1 MDFLF
6 DNPLADMYGPYFL
19 VFYILFII
27 ATVSGYRLLKSRLDK
42 TAHFAVPPIPH
53 NPDPFEI
60 AFLRGGAN
68 ELARALVFS
77 LAQKNLLKF
86 AGSDKSS
93 QINPTGIQFDLQT
106 LSPIERAALGWFG
119 ITRDTKE
126 MFHSKDGLTQTLKPY
141 YETFQT
147 RLEMQNFFPDEEMK
161 KRNNRLT
168 LQAFLIFGGLG
179 TYKFIAALS
188 SGFTNVVGI
197 VVIAIIG
204 VFVLGFAAK
213 MPRLTKLGKIYLER
227 LQMAFDRIKLSNH
240 NETSIQTGVPSAT
253 FAAVDPFLLSVGVF
267 GGAALA
273 GTIYSD
279 YNRTF
284 EKAQSQAS
292 VSSGTCGSG
301 CGSSNCSSSDCGG
314 SGGGGGGCGGCGGS

>member
-6 DNPLADMYGPYFL
+6 DNPLASMYGPYFL

-27 ATVSGYRLLKSRLDK
+27 LTVIGYRLLRNRLDK
-42 TAHFAVPPIPH
+42 TAQFTVPPIPH

-68 ELARALVFS
+68 ELARAVVFS

-86 AGSDKSS
+86 DNNDKFSLIS
-93 QINPTGIQFDLQT
+93 PTGIQFESRT
-106 LSPIERAALGWFG
+106 LSPIERAALDWFG
-119 ITRDTKE
+119 TTRDTKE
-126 MFHSKDGLTQTLKPY
+126 MFHLKDGLTQTLKPY
-141 YETFQT
+141 YETFQN

-161 KRNNRLT
+161 KRNIRLT
-168 LQAFLIFGGLG
+168 LQAFLIFSGVGA
-179 TYKFIAALS
+179 YKLIAALS
-188 SGFTNVVGI
+188 SGFTNILGI
-197 VVIAIIG
+197 VVVTIIG
-204 VFVLGFAAK
+204 MLVLGFAAK
-213 MPRLTKLGKIYLER
+213 MPRLTKLGKTYLER
-227 LQMAFDRIKLSNH
+227 LQMAFDRIKPSNN
-240 NETSIQTGVPSAT
+240 NEASLQTSIRSAT

-292 VSSGTCGSG
+292 VSSGACGSG
-301 CGSSNCSSSDCGG
+301 CGSSSCSSGG
-314 SGGGGGGCGGCGGS
+314 SSCGGGGCGGCGGGCS